1 MQLYFFIVTI
11 GTFLPIKYYLAPVL
25 IIYTGVYGLTYY
37 YAEERDLCYFEA
49 ILTITINWMTSTFSA
64 FIVRFAVDE
73 AFKAR
78 HDDERHIIEIFKKIY
93 DGFVVLDTKTLEP
106 IFCTEMA
113 LSLLE
118 TSEKEISKVKL
129 KKNRMI
135 KTFVKVVN

>member
-78 HDDERHIIEIFKKIY
+78 DDDERLIIQIVKKQF
-93 DGFVVLDTKTLEP
+93 DAFVVLDSITSES
-106 IFCTEMA
+106 IFCTEKA
-113 LSLLE
+113 LFLLK
-118 TSEKEISKVKL
+118 TSEKEMSKVKL
-129 KKNRMI
+129 KQNWTI
-135 KTFVKVVN
+135 KTFGQVVS